1 MVEFTGNYV
10 KMIIEENKE
19 DSNMDNNEK
28 KIISIVADDGSIDE
42 VELILSFQFKDNQ
55 KEYAIYTKNEKDANG
70 NITIY
75 VSNVIHNGDN
85 IRFTSVTD
93 ETEWARIK
101 DLLRELAK
109 AE

>member
-1 MVEFTGNYV
+1 ME
-10 KMIIEENKE
+10 
-19 DSNMDNNEK
+19 SNSEK

-42 VELILSFQFKDNQ
+42 VEVILSFQFKDSQ
-55 KEYAIYTKNEKDANG
+55 KEYVIYTKNEKDANG

-75 VSNVIHNGDN
+75 VSNVVRDGSNM
-85 IRFTSVTD
+85 RFTTVQD
-93 ETEWARIK
+93 EAEWGRIK